1 MEPTPSNFN
10 PQKILE
16 TLDRND
22 VSYLVFGGFAGVSYG
37 AQRATEDIDVVIKR
51 EQENFKNLSTALN
64 QLNAQLRVAG
74 LSDHEVRQLK
84 ITVDAAFLSQ
94 LAITNW
100 RTDAGDLDT
109 LPGLKQRSRSLA
121 TYEDL
126 RPRSATIDAKG
137 LVIRVASLADIIEA
151 KETAARA
158 KDLQA
163 LQELRALQ
171 PETGAVLITKWR
183 HPPIGRQVASLS
195 HRKCKRPPSLSRRG
209 PFAELL
215 SSGGS

>member
-22 VSYLVFGGFAGVSYG
+22 VSYLVVGGFAGVSYG
-37 AQRATEDIDVVIKR
+37 AQRATEDIDVVIKS
-51 EQENFKNLSTALN
+51 EQENFKNLSTALS

-100 RTDAGDLDT
+100 RTDAGDLDI

-126 RPRSATIDAKG
+126 RPRSSTIDAKG

-151 KETAARA
+151 TGG
-158 KDLQA
+158 
-163 LQELRALQ
+163 Q
-171 PETGAVLITKWR
+171 PVSPQMQKAPVAFAPGAF
-183 HPPIGRQVASLS
+183 
-195 HRKCKRPPSLSRRG
+195 C
-209 PFAELL
+209 
-215 SSGGS
+215 

>member
-22 VSYLVFGGFAGVSYG
+22 VSYLVVGGFAGVSYG

-94 LAITNW
+94 LAITNC
-100 RTDAGDLDT
+100 RTDAGDLDI

-126 RPRSATIDAKG
+126 RPRSSTIDAKG

-163 LQELRALQ
+163 LPELRALQ
-171 PETGAVLITKWR
+171 PGN
-183 HPPIGRQVASLS
+183 GRGVD
-195 HRKCKRPPSLSRRG
+195 H
-209 PFAELL
+209 
-215 SSGGS
+215 